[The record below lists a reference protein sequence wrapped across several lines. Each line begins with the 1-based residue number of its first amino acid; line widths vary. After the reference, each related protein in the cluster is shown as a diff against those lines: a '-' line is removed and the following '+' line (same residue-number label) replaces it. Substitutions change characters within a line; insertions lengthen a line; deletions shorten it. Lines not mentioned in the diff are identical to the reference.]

1 MQFIGLQT
9 DKLQF
14 EASNKSI
21 MIYRYYT
28 PSRGFCQVGLYKYKK
43 RPPKQPLFRINYSPF
58 LVNLPKVPILM

>member
-1 MQFIGLQT
+1 MTRPYGDRILL

-28 PSRGFCQVGLYKYKK
+28 PSRGFCQVGLCKYKK
-43 RPPKQPLFRINYSPF
+43 EAAEATSF
-58 LVNLPKVPILM
+58 LW